1 MPVTVEKNSFTGM
14 DGMFDV
20 LKSRKLWPLT
30 AKHFEIPK
38 EEPHWHAYNNT
49 ILVVEGTPTVFCPE
63 SGNVYQ
69 AGPGDVVN
77 IPAGTLHGVE
87 ATEPVVVIVAFDEP
101 VRMADMAANPP
112 ETLDA

>member
-69 AGPGDVVN
+69 AGPGDVVS
-77 IPAGTLHGVE
+77 IQAGTLHGVE